1 MKLSS
6 SVITPRVGLRLVV
19 VLLMCCT
26 ILVHIS
32 AMDEN
37 MQGQR
42 RGEDQNANRV
52 SADGAETGEKQSV
65 LHRVRRA
72 VKKNATPSLPDI
84 EKRLKAVEER
94 YVTLLQFPCFSVSK
108 QQFIRINLL
117 IDLISFLA
125 RSTLIY
131 K

>member
-6 SVITPRVGLRLVV
+6 SVITPRGGLRLVA
-19 VLLMCCT
+19 VLVMCCS

-32 AMDEN
+32 ALDEN
-37 MQGQR
+37 MEGQC
-42 RGEDQNANRV
+42 RGEDQNTNRV
-52 SADGAETGEKQSV
+52 SADGAETGEKQSL
-65 LHRVRRA
+65 LHRERRA

-84 EKRLKAVEER
+84 EKRLKAVEDR
-94 YVTLLQFPCFSVSK
+94 YVTLSQFRCFSVSK
-108 QQFIRINLL
+108 QQFMRINLL

>member
-6 SVITPRVGLRLVV
+6 SVITPRGGLRLVA
-19 VLLMCCT
+19 VLVMCCS

-32 AMDEN
+32 ALDEN
-37 MQGQR
+37 MEGQR
-42 RGEDQNANRV
+42 RGEDQNTNRV
-52 SADGAETGEKQSV
+52 SADGAETGEKQSL
-65 LHRVRRA
+65 LHRERRA

-84 EKRLKAVEER
+84 EKRLKAVEDR
-94 YVTLLQFPCFSVSK
+94 YVTLSQFRCFSVSK
-108 QQFIRINLL
+108 QQFMRINLL